1 MQVGFYLADGG
12 TIKAGKAYLE
22 SESGVKAF
30 YFTGEDA
37 TSIADIEKTVEN
49 GAIYNLAGQRV
60 GKMQKGINIVNGKKI
75 LK

>member
-1 MQVGFYLADGG
+1 MANGG

-30 YFTGEDA
+30 YFSGDEATGINAIDNEQLTIDN
-37 TSIADIEKTVEN
+37 D
-49 GAIYNLAGQRV
+49 AIYNLAGQRIN
-60 GKMQKGINIVNGKKI
+60 KMHKGINIVNGKKI